1 MVKRTF
7 DIIASSIGLILLSPL
22 FMLISI
28 AIKLESKG
36 GIFYLQKRVGL
47 NGREFDL
54 IKFRSMYEN
63 SDKKGLLTI
72 GNDNRITKVGKFIR
86 KYKLDELPQL
96 INVLKG
102 EMSIVGPR
110 PEVKKY
116 VELYTNEQ
124 KKVLTVK
131 PGITEYASIE
141 YRNENELLA
150 KSQYPEK
157 TYIEEIMPKKLQLNL
172 QYIERKGIIT
182 DLKIILLTLEKIFIK
197 PDKSVSN

>member
-1 MVKRTF
+1 
-7 DIIASSIGLILLSPL
+7 
-22 FMLISI
+22 MLISI

>member
-1 MVKRTF
+1 MVKRIF
-7 DIIASSIGLILLSPL
+7 DLLASTIGLIILSPL
-22 FMLISI
+22 FLLISI

-36 GIFYLQKRVGL
+36 KIFYQQKRVGL
-47 NGREFDL
+47 NGKEFKL

-72 GNDNRITKVGKFIR
+72 GNDNRITKVGKFLR

-96 INVLKG
+96 INVIKG

-116 VELYTNEQ
+116 VEQYTEEQ
-124 KKVLTVK
+124 KKVLSVK
-131 PGITEYASIE
+131 PGITEFASIE

-150 KSQYPEK
+150 KSKNPEK
-157 TYIEEIMPKKLQLNL
+157 TYIEKIMPKKLDLNL
-172 QYIERKGIIT
+172 KYVRERGMIT
-182 DLKIILLTLEKIFIK
+182 DLKIIFLTLKKIFL
-197 PDKSVSN
+197 N